1 MDDKRSMMIKSGLL
15 LIASLFVVAALM
27 LGCAKQTSELVPITT
42 SSSEALEAY
51 LTGRDL
57 QERLRTLD
65 ARPYFEKAIN
75 LDPDFALAH
84 LEYAT
89 AIGSNK
95 GFFKHLNKAVSL
107 VGKVSEGER
116 LIILAFRAG
125 SDNDQSGTQ
134 EYLQQLV
141 ELYPNDPRALIR
153 LASFYFGDQIYET
166 AIRYYTRVSELDST
180 FSAPYNQLGYAYRFL
195 GRYDVAEKAFKKYTE
210 LIPDD
215 PNPYDSYAELLM
227 NMGKFDE
234 SIEMYEKAL
243 AQNSKF
249 NFSHVGIATNLCFK
263 DEYDKARER
272 LQTHMVE
279 GTSDYG
285 ARRQGYAV
293 IAFTYLFEGRY
304 EEAITSLHN
313 QYELAEETWDVSAMA
328 GDLSLM
334 GSVYIEAGLPDKAR
348 KVYKKALKLIENSE
362 LSKPVKHNAERAYLY
377 QSARIAVL
385 KKDLATAK
393 AKARA
398 YQKEAEAMGNNALLA
413 NAHQLMA
420 IIALA
425 ERMYGRAIEELAQ
438 ANQRD
443 PYTHFRMMLAYQGL
457 NDHERA
463 KKMCQ
468 RVVEFNLINSL
479 SYAFVRNRARDI
491 LATQYADKTIFDSL
505 LIDLGFD

>member
-15 LIASLFVVAALM
+15 LLTGLAIVAAL
-27 LGCAKQTSELVPITT
+27 LAGCAEQTSELVPITT
-42 SSSEALEAY
+42 NSSEARQAF

-57 QERLRTLD
+57 HEKLRTMD
-65 ARPYFEKAIN
+65 SRPYFEEAIK
-75 LDPDFALAH
+75 LDPDFAMAH
-84 LEYAT
+84 LEYST
-89 AIGSNK
+89 AIGTNK
-95 GFFKHLNKAVSL
+95 GFFEHLNKAVL
-107 VGKVSEGER
+107 QLDKVSEGER

-125 SDNDQSGTQ
+125 SDNDQAGTQ

-141 ELYPNDPRALIR
+141 ELHPNDPRAVIR
-153 LASFYFGDQIYET
+153 LANFYFGGQTYET

-180 FSAPYNQLGYAYRFL
+180 FSVPYNQIGYAYRFL
-195 GRYDVAEKAFKKYTE
+195 GRYDDAEKAFKKYTE

-243 AQNSKF
+243 AQNSGF

-272 LQTHMVE
+272 IQTHMVD
-279 GTSDYG
+279 GTSDNA

-293 IAFTYLFEGRY
+293 IAFTYAFEGRF
-304 EEAITSLHN
+304 EEAIASLHN
-313 QYELAEETWDVSAMA
+313 QYELAEETWDVGAMA
-328 GDLSLM
+328 GDLSLI
-334 GSVYIEAGLPDKAR
+334 GRVYIEAGQPDKAR

-385 KKDLATAK
+385 KMDMATAK

-398 YQKEAEAMGNNALLA
+398 YQKDAEALENNALLTS
-413 NAHQLMA
+413 AHQLMA
-420 IIALA
+420 IIAL
-425 ERMYGRAIEELAQ
+425 EEKKYGRAIEELAQ

-463 KKMCQ
+463 KEMCQ
-468 RVVEFNLINSL
+468 RVVDFNLVNSL
-479 SYAFVRNRARDI
+479 SYAFVRNRAREI
-491 LATQYADKTIFDSL
+491 LAGQYADETI
-505 LIDLGFD
+505 